1 MRSSHAMSAA
11 ASVSF
16 IANSARHSL
25 NIWEVFTHG
34 VNRFICQTTLGA
46 GDSYG
51 NLNFFWKHIM
61 FGMLL
66 RPAMADHNL
75 QEDYI
80 RSSDIDWTIVRPAAF
95 TDGTL
100 SRKYQ
105 HGFSGKS
112 PKGLALKISRA
123 DVAHFMLEQL
133 KSNTYLRQTPGLSY

>member
-51 NLNFFWKHIM
+51 NLNFFWKRIM

-80 RSSDIDWTIVRPAAF
+80 RSFDIDWTIAPRSLHRRNAKQDVSTWF
-95 TDGTL
+95 FW
-100 SRKYQ
+100 Q
-105 HGFSGKS
+105 I
-112 PKGLALKISRA
+112 PKGSGFKN
-123 DVAHFMLEQL
+123 F
-133 KSNTYLRQTPGLSY
+133 PG